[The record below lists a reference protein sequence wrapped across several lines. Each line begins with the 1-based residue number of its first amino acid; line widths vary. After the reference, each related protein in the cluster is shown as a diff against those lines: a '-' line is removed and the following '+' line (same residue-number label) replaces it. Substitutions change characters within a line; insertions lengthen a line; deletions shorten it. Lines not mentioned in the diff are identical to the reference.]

1 MEGKLYLISEAA
13 KEIHVE
19 NHVLRYWE
27 EELALP
33 VKRNAQGHRYYTEE
47 DVATLK
53 KIKRLKEQGLQLKA
67 IRLFLTK
74 DGEIIRKIPK
84 GQEIVKNEGEVPCAG
99 EDIVSGVDK
108 NAVEAKENV
117 ETGKSMKGKE
127 IVETGNDGKAKD
139 IVGTG
144 KVVKARD
151 LVETGSTMKTRAVP
165 EDENAMEVT
174 YPVEKKNVA
183 DDKIKKLQ
191 LILKLMVEE
200 ALREYNEELKED
212 LKADLKD
219 GLAGGIADN
228 LKEEL
233 MDGFSSGISLGVK
246 EAVVKE
252 LDYQFRMQ
260 EEREE
265 QRELER
271 KEKEDGFF
279 ERLEKLLQNKKTG
292 SGNKKT
298 ANAIDKKLEDTL
310 EDEESGA
317 EENILQAVKRK
328 LSFL

>member
-108 NAVEAKENV
+108 NAVEAKENM

-127 IVETGNDGKAKD
+127 IIE
-139 IVGTG
+139 
-144 KVVKARD
+144 
-151 LVETGSTMKTRAVP
+151 
-165 EDENAMEVT
+165 T

-219 GLAGGIADN
+219 SLAGGIADN